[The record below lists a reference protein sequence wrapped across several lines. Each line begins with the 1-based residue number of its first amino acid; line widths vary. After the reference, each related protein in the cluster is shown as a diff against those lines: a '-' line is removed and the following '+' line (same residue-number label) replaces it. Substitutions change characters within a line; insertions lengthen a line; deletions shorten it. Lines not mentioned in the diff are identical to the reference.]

1 MEMIA
6 RVWFKDPDS
15 EGSQRFAKS
24 IAALAIRNTNAL
36 PSMHDY
42 HPYTPFT
49 KDRYSEKFDHRY
61 TFHLESKE
69 PTKEQQAMKA
79 FILLGKWCG
88 GYVEV
93 SIADM
98 DFYHLGDY
106 IGTGSMDSE
115 LSWEQ
120 SEKLKIAGLKHPLD

>member
-1 MEMIA
+1 MSA
-6 RVWFKDPDS
+6 RVWFKDPKS
-15 EGSQRFAKS
+15 EGSERFANS
-24 IAALAIRNTNAL
+24 INALNIRNTNAQ
-36 PSMHDY
+36 PSMYDY

-49 KDRYSEKFDHRY
+49 EDRYSEKFDHRY
-61 TFHLESKE
+61 TFFLESKN
-69 PTKEQQAMKA
+69 PTKAEQDMKA

-98 DFYHLGDY
+98 DFYHLGEY
-106 IGTGSMDSE
+106 IGTGSMDSH

-120 SEKLKIAGLKHPLD
+120 EEKLKLAGLKHPLDK